1 MTNSKYFIKQLSIF
15 SENKSGK
22 LAAIAKIF
30 HESQVNIHAF
40 SIAEANSFGVVRA
53 IVDKPDVAFAAF
65 SKENYALQYT
75 DVLGVKMADVP
86 GGLFEVASTLGNI
99 GINIEYAY
107 AFRTGEFGTLIV
119 KVSNSEE
126 AVDKILA
133 AGLELVPAT
142 DYNF

>member
-1 MTNSKYFIKQLSIF
+1 MTNSKYLIKQLSIF

-65 SKENYALQYT
+65 SKQNYALQYT
-75 DVLGVKMADVP
+75 DVLGVKMNDVP
-86 GGLFEVASTLGNI
+86 GGLYEVANLLGSI

-107 AFRTGEFGTLIV
+107 AFRTGTFGTLIV
-119 KVSNSEE
+119 KVSNPVE

-133 AGLELVPAT
+133 AGLELVPAAE
-142 DYNF
+142 YNF

>member
-1 MTNSKYFIKQLSIF
+1 MTRNKYFIKQLSIF
-15 SENKSGK
+15 SENKSGR
-22 LAAIAKIF
+22 LAAIAKVF
-30 HESQVNIHAF
+30 EENNVNIHAF

-53 IVDKPDVAFAAF
+53 IVDRPEAAFEAF
-65 SKENYALQYT
+65 SKQNYALQYT
-75 DVLGVKMADVP
+75 YVLGIKMQDVP
-86 GGLFEVASTLGNI
+86 GGLYHVANLLGNI

-107 AFRTGEFGTLIV
+107 AFRTGTFGTLIM
-119 KVSNSEE
+119 KVSNHEE